1 MLKETTVTHK
11 KGQKHSG
18 KSNWDK
24 LIHMPAPVIDE
35 ENPGWR
41 ENSKLSL
48 LNRKKFNSKS
58 RQVGHLTKLVARFAP
73 EC

>member
-24 LIHMPAPVIDE
+24 LIHRPAPVIDE
-35 ENPGWR
+35 ENPELAG
-41 ENSKLSL
+41 ELKVKFVKPEKVEL
-48 LNRKKFNSKS
+48 KK
-58 RQVGHLTKLVARFAP
+58 
-73 EC
+73 

>member
-24 LIHMPAPVIDE
+24 LIHMPATDIDE
-35 ENPGWR
+35 ENPELAG
-41 ENSKLSL
+41 ELKVKFVKPEKVEL
-48 LNRKKFNSKS
+48 KK
-58 RQVGHLTKLVARFAP
+58 
-73 EC
+73 